1 MNGQTSA
8 LENLYQEEL
17 YQIPSRVLV
26 VLSKN
31 WEELSTDEIGV
42 LTKILAAVKLRL
54 DAVQVVTRKEFT
66 PDDFATFSPVKILAF
81 GALPNPRA
89 NAYEAL
95 SIGGTSMVVADA
107 LHILDDAK
115 KKALWL
121 ALRQMFGI

>member
-1 MNGQTSA
+1 MSGQTTA

-31 WEELSTDEIGV
+31 WEDLSTDEIGV

-54 DAVQVVTRKEFT
+54 DAVQIVTRQEFT
-66 PDDFATFSPVKILAF
+66 MGDFSTFAPVKILAF
-81 GALPNPRA
+81 GAPLKPQA
-89 NAYEAL
+89 NLYEAI
-95 SIGGTSMVVADA
+95 SFGGTALVVADA
-107 LHILDDAK
+107 LHVLDDAK